1 MTGVPHIAAPALRPL
16 YDDWEWQDRAACASL
31 PEDLF
36 FPPDLTSEPRQQ
48 SREALNSRRM
58 RETSAKR
65 VCVRCPVL
73 DECRTHALELPEE
86 EGVWGGLTAEERFE
100 LRRAQP
106 VDIPRQRLLSSVPD

>member
-48 SREALNSRRM
+48 SREALNARRL
-58 RETSAKR
+58 RETRAKL
-65 VCVRCPVL
+65 VCASCPVL
-73 DECRTHALELPEE
+73 DECRTHALDLPEE

-100 LRRAQP
+100 LRRLEP
-106 VDIPRQRLLSSVPD
+106 VVVPRPRLLASVPD